1 MIVVN
6 LCLFFEGTGRGVTGR
21 AIFPAPVST
30 FVAKDFE
37 RIAVVSGD
45 VPSIV

>member
-1 MIVVN
+1 MN
-6 LCLFFEGTGRGVTGR
+6 LGFFFEGTGQGVAGR
-21 AIFPAPVST
+21 AIFPASVST